1 MFVKPHWNNTPI
13 IKYLFELFAKNG
25 FQLLVVGG
33 AVRDSV
39 LGKPTN
45 DIDLT
50 TDAKPKDVVSMA
62 IHEGIPFRSQHERF
76 GTIILGSE
84 KVCVTSFRMD
94 VNPGGRLTDIRLT
107 DSIELDA
114 KRRDFTIN
122 AIYAD
127 VHGEI
132 IDPLDG
138 LDDLRKGRVRF
149 IGNPTERIQE
159 DYLRVL
165 RFFRFSAMYGN
176 PQFGLDSK
184 GINAILQI
192 DEERLKILSKER
204 ITQEVFRLLA
214 TRPLYWCLKE
224 MAKTPIWKR
233 LFPKSKLSSFRKLEH
248 FETKYALKP
257 DRVLILSTLN
267 VCHTNNPF
275 ALKRKEARQLAKI
288 GELMECPM
296 NLEEMAYRHGV
307 ALATSVH
314 IGRFIQG
321 KGIIHNDFLNQI
333 EGIQSHQF
341 PVKGSDLPKSIQ
353 GKQRGELLKQ
363 MEQAWIL
370 SGFRMSKKELLD
382 KYL

>member
-1 MFVKPHWNNTPI
+1 M
-13 IKYLFELFAKNG
+13 
-25 FQLLVVGG
+25 VGG

-39 LGKPTN
+39 LEKPTS

-62 IHEGIPFRSQHERF
+62 IHEGIPFSSQHERF

-94 VNPGGRLTDIRLT
+94 VNPRGRLTDIRLT
-107 DSIELDA
+107 DNIESDA

-127 VHGEI
+127 VHGKI
-132 IDPLDG
+132 IDPLNG

-176 PQFGLDSK
+176 PQFGLDIK

-192 DEERLKILSKER
+192 DEECLRILSKER
-204 ITQEVFRLLA
+204 ITQEVFRFLA

-224 MAKTPIWKR
+224 MAKTPIWKW
-233 LFPKSKLSSFRKLEH
+233 LFPKGKLSSFKKLEN

-257 DRVLILSTLN
+257 DLLLSLSTLN

-288 GELMECPM
+288 WELMECPM
-296 NLEEMAYRHGV
+296 NLEEMAYRHGA
-307 ALATSVH
+307 ALARSVH
-314 IGRFIQG
+314 FGRFIQG
-321 KGIIHNDFLNQI
+321 KGIIDNDFLNQI
-333 EGIQSHQF
+333 ERAQNHQF
-341 PVKGSDLPKSIQ
+341 PVNGSDLPKSIQ
-353 GKQRGELLKQ
+353 GKKMGELLKK